1 VVKDSFSLATLVSPQ
16 IPMIAESSAVQ
27 AIMRFNESGVTLCG
41 MTASLDVKTRIYQC
55 SSCITH
61 GVSVNLEDVLVK
73 RWVDT
78 DDIPHLMVDFQL
90 EWVHGGV
97 KVNSVE
103 IVQQQDLR
111 ITLSSVSRLASLG
124 RLADLDDDH
133 VSEARHQVQPPS
145 FPTRSPFRKGLRDDM
160 TLKLVQSRVDLSVI
174 ELSRPFANRF
184 EQQRL
189 RIEFGIDPENV
200 ENDTRRRPVVTA
212 TDNVAVA
219 DDEDQLSLV
228 VIVEGSERIDGSS

>member
-1 VVKDSFSLATLVSPQ
+1 
-16 IPMIAESSAVQ
+16 
-27 AIMRFNESGVTLCG
+27 
-41 MTASLDVKTRIYQC
+41 
-55 SSCITH
+55 
-61 GVSVNLEDVLVK
+61 
-73 RWVDT
+73 
-78 DDIPHLMVDFQL
+78 
-90 EWVHGGV
+90 
-97 KVNSVE
+97 
-103 IVQQQDLR
+103 
-111 ITLSSVSRLASLG
+111 
-124 RLADLDDDH
+124 
-133 VSEARHQVQPPS
+133 
-145 FPTRSPFRKGLRDDM
+145 M

-189 RIEFGIDPENV
+189 RIEFGIDPENI